1 MQTDAKTERLPA
13 IEDYE
18 ILDIIGQG
26 GIAQIYKARQ
36 KSLGRLV
43 AIKILFPEF
52 THDPEIV
59 RRFDREAITIAALN
73 HPNIVHVIDKGQAA
87 GRYYFVMEYVD
98 GTSFKEIIYD
108 EKRPIRDKLEII
120 VTILKGLD
128 YAHKNGVIHRDIKPA
143 NILIDRNGNA
153 LLADFGIAQLLNATD
168 PEKTKLDVVMGTLA
182 YMSPEQR
189 ESSAR
194 VDLTTD
200 IYAVGVMIYEILT
213 GKRPMGK
220 FRMPSEIIS
229 KIPKRFDDIVARRL
243 DENPSARYQSAVE
256 LKDDML
262 NAISGRARGGT
273 IIKREMGG
281 VESFIGKCRYLDTI
295 RSSKFSVTVLVE
307 NIESRELYV
316 IKKHEQSSAG
326 LKEARILANL
336 KHDNIINIFGAGG
349 DIRRMTVMMEYAP
362 GGSLVDRMVK
372 TYPYEKAMHIIIPTA
387 EALDFAHKNNI
398 IHGNL
403 RPSNI
408 LFSREDK
415 IKVTDFGLP
424 PHYDMTE
431 KDWYVPPEK
440 EVSKQGD
447 IFALGVIMHQLL
459 FGKNP
464 EYERGGKLF
473 LGDLVR
479 FNPDAINSMLTKMLA
494 VRTTERY
501 RFIGE
506 LMQEWE
512 DFRASLTPKHT
523 PRPPVHDKT
532 EFVKPQS
539 LWQKIIKKIK

>member
-26 GIAQIYKARQ
+26 GIAQIYKAHQ

-87 GRYYFVMEYVD
+87 GRFYFVMEYVD

-108 EKRPIRDKLEII
+108 DKRPIRDKLEII
-120 VTILKGLD
+120 VMILKGLD

-168 PEKTKLDVVMGTLA
+168 HEKTKMDVVMGTLA

-229 KIPKRFDDIVARRL
+229 KIPKRFDDIVARCL

-256 LKDDML
+256 LKDDLL

-336 KHDNIINIFGAGG
+336 KHDNVIHIFGAGG
-349 DIRRMTVMMEYAP
+349 DARRMTVMMEYAP

-372 TYPYEKAMHIIIPTA
+372 TYPYEKAMDIIIPTA
-387 EALDFAHKNNI
+387 GALDFAHKNNI

-408 LFSREDK
+408 LFDREDK

-431 KDWYVPPEK
+431 KDWYVPPER

-447 IFALGVIMHQLL
+447 IFALGVIMYQLL

-464 EYERGGKLF
+464 EYERGGKLL

-494 VRTTERY
+494 VRTADRY
-501 RFIGE
+501 RFIGQ

-512 DFRASLTPKHT
+512 DFRSSLIPKHT

-532 EFVKPQS
+532 EFVKPES
-539 LWQKIIKKIK
+539 LWKKIIKKIK

>member
-1 MQTDAKTERLPA
+1 
-13 IEDYE
+13 
-18 ILDIIGQG
+18 
-26 GIAQIYKARQ
+26 
-36 KSLGRLV
+36 
-43 AIKILFPEF
+43 
-52 THDPEIV
+52 
-59 RRFDREAITIAALN
+59 
-73 HPNIVHVIDKGQAA
+73 
-87 GRYYFVMEYVD
+87 
-98 GTSFKEIIYD
+98 
-108 EKRPIRDKLEII
+108 
-120 VTILKGLD
+120 
-128 YAHKNGVIHRDIKPA
+128 
-143 NILIDRNGNA
+143 
-153 LLADFGIAQLLNATD
+153 
-168 PEKTKLDVVMGTLA
+168 
-182 YMSPEQR
+182 
-189 ESSAR
+189 
-194 VDLTTD
+194 
-200 IYAVGVMIYEILT
+200 
-213 GKRPMGK
+213 
-220 FRMPSEIIS
+220 
-229 KIPKRFDDIVARRL
+229 KRFDDIVACCL

-256 LKDDML
+256 LKDDLL

-273 IIKREMGG
+273 VIKREMGG

-372 TYPYEKAMHIIIPTA
+372 TYPYEKAMNIIIPTA

-431 KDWYVPPEK
+431 KDWYIPPER

-494 VRTTERY
+494 TRTAERY
-501 RFIGE
+501 RFIGQI
-506 LMQEWE
+506 MQEWE
-512 DFRASLTPKHT
+512 DFRSSLIPKHT
-523 PRPPVHDKT
+523 PRPPTHDKT
-532 EFVKPQS
+532 EFVKPES
-539 LWQKIIKKIK
+539 LWKKIIKKIK